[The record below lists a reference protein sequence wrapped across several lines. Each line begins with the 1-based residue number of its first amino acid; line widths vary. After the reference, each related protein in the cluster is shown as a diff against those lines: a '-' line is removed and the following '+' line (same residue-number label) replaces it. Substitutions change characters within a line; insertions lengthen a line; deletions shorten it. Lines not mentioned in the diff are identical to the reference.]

1 MNILDTLRISASGLT
16 AQRVRLQAIS
26 SNMAN
31 ARSTRST
38 EEGTPYR
45 RQMPVFQA
53 VEANSF
59 GSELAQ
65 QLSRVEVVDVEK
77 SQAPFRQVFDPGH
90 PDADEDGYVLYPNVD
105 ILHEMVDLMNTSRTY
120 EANTNVTETT
130 YKMANQALE
139 LGRG

>member
-31 ARSTRST
+31 ARSTRT

-65 QLSRVEVVDVEK
+65 QLSRVEVVDVER
-77 SQAPFRQVFDPGH
+77 SEAPFREVFDPGH
-90 PDADEDGYVLYPNVD
+90 PDADEDGYVQYPNVD

-120 EANTNVTETT
+120 EANSNVTETT

-139 LGRG
+139 LGR

>member
-31 ARSTRST
+31 ARSTRT

-65 QLSRVEVVDVEK
+65 QMSRVEVVDVEQ
-77 SQAPFRQVFDPGH
+77 SEAPFRQVFDPGH
-90 PDADEDGYVLYPNVD
+90 PDADEDGYVQYPNVD
-105 ILHEMVDLMNTSRTY
+105 ILHEMVDLMNTSRSY
-120 EANTNVTETT
+120 EANSNVTETT

-139 LGRG
+139 LGR

>member
-139 LGRG
+139 IGR

>member
-31 ARSTRST
+31 ARSTRT

-45 RQMPVFQA
+45 RQMPIFQA
-53 VEANSF
+53 VQANSF

-65 QLSRVEVVDVEK
+65 QLSRVEVVDVER
-77 SQAPFRQVFDPGH
+77 SEAPFRQVFDPGH
-90 PDADEDGYVLYPNVD
+90 PDADEDGYVQYPNVD

-120 EANTNVTETT
+120 EANSNVTETT

-139 LGRG
+139 LGR

>member
-31 ARSTRST
+31 ARSTRT
-38 EEGTPYR
+38 EEGTR
-45 RQMPVFQA
+45 IVDESAVFQA
-53 VEANSF
+53 VKANEF

-65 QLSRVEVVDVEK
+65 QLSRVEVVDVER
-77 SQAPFRQVFDPGH
+77 SEAPFRQVFDPGH
-90 PDADEDGYVLYPNVD
+90 PDADDDGYVQYPNVD

-139 LGRG
+139 LGR

>member
-31 ARSTRST
+31 ARSTRT

-53 VEANSF
+53 VQANEF

-77 SQAPFRQVFDPGH
+77 SEAPFRQVFDPGH
-90 PDADEDGYVLYPNVD
+90 PDADDDGYVKYPNVD

-120 EANTNVTETT
+120 EANSNVTETT

-139 LGRG
+139 LGR

>member
-1 MNILDTLRISASGLT
+1 MNILDTLRMSASGLT

-31 ARSTRST
+31 ARSTRT

-45 RQMPVFQA
+45 RQMPIFQA
-53 VEANSF
+53 VKANEF

-65 QLSRVEVVDVEK
+65 QLSRVEVVDVER
-77 SQAPFRQVFDPGH
+77 SEAPFRQVFDPGH
-90 PDADEDGYVLYPNVD
+90 PDADDDGYVQYPNVD

-120 EANTNVTETT
+120 EANSNVTETT

-139 LGRG
+139 LGR

>member
-38 EEGTPYR
+38 EEGVPYR

-53 VEANSF
+53 VQANSF

-77 SQAPFRQVFDPGH
+77 SEAPFRQVFDPGH
-90 PDADEDGYVLYPNVD
+90 PDADDDGYVLYPNVD

-139 LGRG
+139 IGRG

>member
-31 ARSTRST
+31 ARSTRT

-53 VEANSF
+53 VEANEF

-65 QLSRVEVVDVEK
+65 QLSRVEVVEVEK
-77 SQAPFRQVFDPGH
+77 SDAPFRQVFDPGH
-90 PDADEDGYVLYPNVD
+90 PDADDDGYVQYPNVD

-120 EANTNVTETT
+120 EANSNVTETT

-139 LGRG
+139 LGR

>member
-31 ARSTRST
+31 ARSTRT

-53 VEANSF
+53 VEANEF

-65 QLSRVEVVDVEK
+65 QLSRVEVVDVER
-77 SQAPFRQVFDPGH
+77 SEAPFRQVFDPGH
-90 PDADEDGYVLYPNVD
+90 PDADDDGYVQYPNVD

-120 EANTNVTETT
+120 EANSNVTETI

-139 LGRG
+139 LGR

>member
-139 LGRG
+139 MGRG

>member
-31 ARSTRST
+31 ARSTRT

-53 VEANSF
+53 VEANEF

-65 QLSRVEVVDVEK
+65 QLSRVEVVDVER
-77 SQAPFRQVFDPGH
+77 SEAPFRQVFDPGH
-90 PDADEDGYVLYPNVD
+90 PDADDDGYVQYPNVD

-120 EANTNVTETT
+120 EANSNVTETT

-139 LGRG
+139 LGR

>member
-77 SQAPFRQVFDPGH
+77 SEAPFRQVFDPGH

-139 LGRG
+139 IGRG

>member
-31 ARSTRST
+31 ARSTRT

-53 VEANSF
+53 VEANEF

-65 QLSRVEVVDVEK
+65 QLSRVEVVDVER
-77 SQAPFRQVFDPGH
+77 SEAPFRQVFDPGH
-90 PDADEDGYVLYPNVD
+90 PDADEDGYVQYPNVD

-120 EANTNVTETT
+120 EANSNVTETT

-139 LGRG
+139 LGR

>member
-31 ARSTRST
+31 ARSTRT

-45 RQMPVFQA
+45 RQMPIFQA

-65 QLSRVEVVDVEK
+65 QLSRVEVVDVER
-77 SQAPFRQVFDPGH
+77 SEAPFRQVFDPGH
-90 PDADEDGYVLYPNVD
+90 PDADEDGYVQYPNVD

-120 EANTNVTETT
+120 EANSNVTETT

-139 LGRG
+139 LGR

>member
-31 ARSTRST
+31 ARSTRT
-38 EEGTPYR
+38 DEGTPYR

-53 VEANSF
+53 VKANSF

-65 QLSRVEVVDVEK
+65 QLSRVEVVEVER
-77 SQAPFRQVFDPGH
+77 SEAPFREVFDPGH
-90 PDADEDGYVLYPNVD
+90 PDADEDGYVKYPNVD

-120 EANTNVTETT
+120 EANSNVTETT

-139 LGRG
+139 LGR

>member
-31 ARSTRST
+31 ARSTRT

-53 VEANSF
+53 VEANAF

-65 QLSRVEVVDVEK
+65 QMSRVEVVDVEQ
-77 SQAPFRQVFDPGH
+77 SEAPFRQVFDPGH
-90 PDADEDGYVLYPNVD
+90 PDADEDGYVQYPNVD
-105 ILHEMVDLMNTSRTY
+105 ILHEMVDLMNTSRSY
-120 EANTNVTETT
+120 EANSNVTETT
-130 YKMANQALE
+130 YKMASQALE
-139 LGRG
+139 LGR

>member
-31 ARSTRST
+31 ARSTRT

-65 QLSRVEVVDVEK
+65 QLSRVEVVDVER
-77 SQAPFRQVFDPGH
+77 SEAPFREVFDPGH
-90 PDADEDGYVLYPNVD
+90 PDADEDGYVKYPNVD

-120 EANTNVTETT
+120 EANSNVTETT

-139 LGRG
+139 LGR

>member
-31 ARSTRST
+31 ARSTRT
-38 EEGTPYR
+38 DEGTPYR

-53 VEANSF
+53 VKANSF

-65 QLSRVEVVDVEK
+65 QLSRVEVVEVER
-77 SQAPFRQVFDPGH
+77 SEAPFREVFDPGN
-90 PDADEDGYVLYPNVD
+90 PDADEDGYVKYPNVD

-120 EANTNVTETT
+120 EANSNVTETT
-130 YKMANQALE
+130 YKMASQALE
-139 LGRG
+139 LGR

>member
-1 MNILDTLRISASGLT
+1 MNILDTLRMSASGLT

-31 ARSTRST
+31 ARSTRT

-45 RQMPVFQA
+45 RQMPIFQA
-53 VEANSF
+53 VKANEF

-65 QLSRVEVVDVEK
+65 QLSRVEVVDVER
-77 SQAPFRQVFDPGH
+77 SEAPFRQVFDPGH
-90 PDADEDGYVLYPNVD
+90 PDADDDGYVQYPNVD

-139 LGRG
+139 LGR

>member
-31 ARSTRST
+31 ARSTRT
-38 EEGTPYR
+38 AEGTPYR
-45 RQMPVFQA
+45 RQMPIFQA
-53 VEANSF
+53 VSANSF

-65 QLSRVEVVDVEK
+65 QLSRVEVVAVER
-77 SQAPFRQVFDPGH
+77 SEAPFRQVFDPGH
-90 PDADEDGYVLYPNVD
+90 PDADEDGYVQYPNVD

-120 EANTNVTETT
+120 EANTNVAETT

-139 LGRG
+139 LGR

>member
-1 MNILDTLRISASGLT
+1 LT

-31 ARSTRST
+31 ARSTRT
-38 EEGTPYR
+38 DEGTPYR

-65 QLSRVEVVDVEK
+65 QLSRVEVVEVER
-77 SQAPFRQVFDPGH
+77 SQAPFREVFDPGH
-90 PDADEDGYVLYPNVD
+90 PDADEDGYVKYPNVD
-105 ILHEMVDLMNTSRTY
+105 ILHEMVDLMNTSRSY
-120 EANTNVTETT
+120 EANSNVTETT

-139 LGRG
+139 LGR

>member
-1 MNILDTLRISASGLT
+1 MNLLDTLRISSSGLT

-31 ARSTRST
+31 ARTTRT
-38 EEGTPYR
+38 ESGEAYR

-53 VEANSF
+53 VPADSF

-65 QLSRVEVVDVEK
+65 QLSRVEVVDVQR

-90 PDADEDGYVLYPNVD
+90 PDADEDGYVSYPNVD
-105 ILHEMVDLMNTSRTY
+105 ILYEMVDLMNTSRTY
-120 EANTNVTETT
+120 EANTNVVETT
-130 YKMANQALE
+130 YKMVNQAIE
-139 LGRG
+139 LGR

>member
-16 AQRVRLQAIS
+16 AQRARLQAIS

-38 EEGTPYR
+38 EGGEPYR

-53 VEANSF
+53 VKANSF

-65 QLSRVEVVDVEK
+65 QLSRVEVVEVEK
-77 SQAPFRQVFDPGH
+77 SQEPFRQVFDPGH
-90 PDADEDGYVLYPNVD
+90 PDADADGYVFYPNVD

-130 YKMANQALE
+130 YKMASQALE
-139 LGRG
+139 LGR

>member
-31 ARSTRST
+31 ARSTRT

-53 VEANSF
+53 VEANEF

-77 SQAPFRQVFDPGH
+77 SEAPFRQVFDPGH
-90 PDADEDGYVLYPNVD
+90 PDADDDGYVKYPNVD

-120 EANTNVTETT
+120 EANSNVTETT

-139 LGRG
+139 LGR

>member
-31 ARSTRST
+31 ARSTRT

-45 RQMPVFQA
+45 RQMPIFQA
-53 VEANSF
+53 VKANEF

-77 SQAPFRQVFDPGH
+77 SDAPFRQVFDPGH
-90 PDADEDGYVLYPNVD
+90 PDADDDGYVQYPNVD

-120 EANTNVTETT
+120 EANSNVTETT

-139 LGRG
+139 LGR

>member
-31 ARSTRST
+31 ARSTRT

-53 VEANSF
+53 VEANEF

-65 QLSRVEVVDVEK
+65 QLSRVEVVEVER
-77 SQAPFRQVFDPGH
+77 SEAPFRQVFDPGH
-90 PDADEDGYVLYPNVD
+90 PDADDDGYVQYPNVD

-120 EANTNVTETT
+120 EANSNVTETT

-139 LGRG
+139 LGR